1 MVSPPMLRPRLGEA
15 WERVPVTD
23 DERALIVLERRPR
36 ACVVD
41 SGGNG
46 PAYDRLDECAIDVMA
61 VVPRLSDVDLPILGT
76 FDVVIIGCTETMLST
91 PSVERSVG
99 RISEFTRLVGVASRP
114 DPELAALAARIG
126 FHGFVARE
134 VAPDAFERAIKA
146 VILGEMAFPRTAM
159 SAVIRLIRR
168 AYTRLPKAE
177 HENELTP
184 RQREIV
190 NLIARGASDRE
201 IADKLQ
207 ISPSTVHKHV
217 QNALRRTKTKT
228 RSHLTAA
235 LGQPG

>member
-1 MVSPPMLRPRLGEA
+1 MLRPALYEA

-41 SGGNG
+41 TGANG

-61 VVPRLSDVDLPILGT
+61 VIPRLADVDLPILGT
-76 FDVVIIGCTETMLST
+76 FDVVIVSCTESMLSSPT
-91 PSVERSVG
+91 VERSVG
-99 RISEFTRLVGVASRP
+99 RISQFTKLVGVAP
-114 DPELAALAARIG
+114 APNPELAARAARLG

-146 VILGEMAFPRTAM
+146 VIQGEMAFPRTAM

-168 AYTRLPKAE
+168 AYTSLPRGQRE
-177 HENELTP
+177 SELTP
-184 RQREIV
+184 RQRQIV
-190 NLIARGASDRE
+190 DLIAKGANDRE
-201 IADKLQ
+201 IADALR

-217 QNALRRTKTKT
+217 QNALKRTNTKT
-228 RSHLTAA
+228 RSHLAA
-235 LGQPG
+235 AVGEPG

>member
-1 MVSPPMLRPRLGEA
+1 MLRPALYEA

-41 SGGNG
+41 TGANG

-61 VVPRLSDVDLPILGT
+61 VIPRLADVDLPILGT
-76 FDVVIIGCTETMLST
+76 FDVVIVGCTESMLSSPT
-91 PSVERSVG
+91 VERSVG
-99 RISEFTRLVGVASRP
+99 RISQFTKLVGVAP
-114 DPELAALAARIG
+114 APNPELAARAARLG

-146 VILGEMAFPRTAM
+146 VIQGEMAFPRTAM

-168 AYTRLPKAE
+168 AYTSLPRGE
-177 HENELTP
+177 RESELTP
-184 RQREIV
+184 RQRQIV
-190 NLIARGASDRE
+190 DLIAKGANDRE
-201 IADKLQ
+201 IADALR

-217 QNALRRTKTKT
+217 QNALKRTNTKT
-228 RSHLTAA
+228 RSHLAA
-235 LGQPG
+235 AVGEPG